1 MARWLKGIN
10 FLLHGIHGMG
20 KLIKL
25 VQDMQIHEAE
35 PYSSSIAEV
44 C

>member
-10 FLLHGIHGMG
+10 FLLHGMG

-25 VQDMQIHEAE
+25 LQDMQIHEAE